1 MRCYISIIRFATL
14 AGVLCAASHF
24 SFLWA
29 QTAPI
34 VLIQDSQGRQVYVN
48 PSSTSSAFSFPKPI
62 KTRRSERPS
71 GLALAGSQLPV
82 PGSIQNLVETTAG
95 RFRVD
100 PKLVDAIISVESEF
114 NPHAVSP
121 KGAEG
126 LMQLIPATAERF
138 GVADPFDSG
147 QNIQGGVTFL
157 RYLLDRFNGSVPL
170 SLAAYNAGEN
180 RVAQDRDIPAIPET
194 IDYVRRVTTLYQRNA
209 ARQAAGAGQAG
220 GETPIYRYVDG
231 WGVVHYTN
239 D

>member
-1 MRCYISIIRFATL
+1 M
-14 AGVLCAASHF
+14 
-24 SFLWA
+24 
-29 QTAPI
+29 
-34 VLIQDSQGRQVYVN
+34 
-48 PSSTSSAFSFPKPI
+48 
-62 KTRRSERPS
+62 
-71 GLALAGSQLPV
+71 
-82 PGSIQNLVETTAG
+82 
-95 RFRVD
+95 D
-100 PKLVDAIISVESEF
+100 PKLVDAIIRVESEF

-157 RYLLDRFNGSVPL
+157 RYLLDRFNGNVPL

-180 RVAQDRDIPAIPET
+180 RVGRSRGIPAIPET
-194 IDYVRRVTTLYQRNA
+194 IDYVRRVTSLYQRSA
-209 ARQAAGAGQAG
+209 AGQAAEVSQAAGARQTSS